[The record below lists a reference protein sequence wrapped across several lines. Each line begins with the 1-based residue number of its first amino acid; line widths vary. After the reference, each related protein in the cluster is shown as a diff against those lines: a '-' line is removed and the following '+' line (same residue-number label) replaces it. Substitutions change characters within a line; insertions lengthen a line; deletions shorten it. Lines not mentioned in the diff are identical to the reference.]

1 MTTTSLF
8 VIANVKQL
16 RVKVVLGFYCLFP
29 PTSRGVGVQ
38 NSAVFNSFQ
47 IGLSLADFG
56 GPSEFRGGVEPPP
69 PNRPPLYATG
79 QWQEK
84 CCQAATPTHS
94 MSSTDRSLCF
104 ADVGEERRNIKLINV
119 S

>member
-69 PNRPPLYATG
+69 PKPAPSVRHWTVAGEMLSSSNPDAQHVLYG
-79 QWQEK
+79 QKFMFCRCRGRE
-84 CCQAATPTHS
+84 T
-94 MSSTDRSLCF
+94 
-104 ADVGEERRNIKLINV
+104 
-119 S
+119 